1 MLPHKSNRVAV
12 GAMVLSR
19 LYNDLTLHTAIDA
32 DLFGEPQ
39 AAKAG
44 ARN

>member
-12 GAMVLSR
+12 GAMIV
-19 LYNDLTLHTAIDA
+19 NDLTLHTAIDA

-39 AAKAG
+39 AAEAG